1 MIGSLGTGLC
11 EGFTN
16 PLNHLSILH
25 ITLHGRAEV
34 ECTYSG
40 GSDDRGEEEFRGL
53 DDPVTCKLWY
63 TLGYTRILFENEL
76 EVEICITD
84 IYFHLPLL
92 LSWWLAHIDLCF
104 NPEKLLCCFFFFFSK
119 RRMGNR

>member
-53 DDPVTCKLWY
+53 DDPQLLVSFGILWD
-63 TLGYTRILFENEL
+63 TQE
-76 EVEICITD
+76 
-84 IYFHLPLL
+84 YFLKM
-92 LSWWLAHIDLCF
+92 S
-104 NPEKLLCCFFFFFSK
+104 
-119 RRMGNR
+119 